1 MRSDFYIY
9 IVSILVFSLLLP
21 VSVRADLRLYVGN
34 LDVVTTSGKACEG
47 LRGRHQISLVISSD
61 YEQNVFSGILGGD
74 SVAVGRLSGSALQHL
89 ELRYPYPEPALAEGH
104 TVKLSISGETLTGE
118 LHDKHINASEN
129 GCNFD
134 LARLTLKESVL
145 DDAAVTVFQAL
156 STQYD
161 AQLARSTALSFMR
174 AGAYSEAVQNYENA
188 LMLADKAFPYNP
200 PKLAPYLTGLANC
213 YMRMGRFADFV
224 NLYRER
230 YPVILDEAVRTVFN
244 GHLIKSHLHLGR
256 TSMGREEYA
265 AALDH
270 FRKALEVN
278 HNNKD
283 AIAGVMSAYVR
294 SGQHDEAITFLEQTE
309 KKLGSEPDRRDVRG
323 AIALVQYQKAK
334 KEDKAGRY
342 ADAQVSLSKAIK
354 LDPEAYQ
361 YPIVMARWRHK
372 TGSYSEADYIL
383 KKALERFRDETARSE
398 ISAAREKLRITE
410 MMLNKIRR
418 SGG

>member
-9 IVSILVFSLLLP
+9 IVSILAFSLLLP
-21 VSVRADLRLYVGN
+21 FSARADLRLYVGN

-47 LRGRHQISLVISSD
+47 LRGRHQVSLVISSD

-74 SVAVGRLSGSALQHL
+74 SVAVGRLSGFALQHL

-118 LHDKHINASEN
+118 LHDKHINASEH

-134 LARLTLKESVL
+134 LARLALKQSEH
-145 DDAAVTVFQAL
+145 DEAAATVFQTL
-156 STQYD
+156 SAQYD

-174 AGAYSEAVQNYENA
+174 TGAYSEAAQHYENA
-188 LMLADKAFPYNP
+188 LTLADKAYPYNP

-224 NLYRER
+224 NLYLER
-230 YPVILDEAVRTVFN
+230 YPVILDEAVRTIFN

-256 TSMGREEYA
+256 TAMGREEYS

-270 FRKALEVN
+270 FLKALEVN

-294 SGQHDEAITFLEQTE
+294 SGLHDEAIAFLEQTE

-323 AIALVQYQKAK
+323 AIALVQYQKARK
-334 KEDKAGRY
+334 QDKAGKF
-342 ADAQVSLSKAIK
+342 AEAGASLLKAIS
-354 LDPEAYQ
+354 LDPETVQ
-361 YPIVMARWRHK
+361 YPIVLARWRHK
-372 TGSYSEADYIL
+372 SGKYHEADSIL
-383 KKALERFRDETARSE
+383 KKALERFRDETARTE
-398 ISAAREKLRITE
+398 IVAAREKLRITE
-410 MMLNKIRR
+410 MILNKIRR